1 MIETFSH
8 PHLENCSSTIIMT
21 RVKTK
26 QNKTEMNK
34 TQKKL
39 WKSAQMVAWI
49 STYIPYFFN
58 YKPSDSFSIWH
69 KGLGDFF
76 TRNGVQLV
84 AKDSKTRA
92 NLMLMWNDRKFH
104 GCSALYMARFK
115 IVMTTT
121 YFWPLIRF
129 FASHSLKDNLTQ
141 FGKTL
146 LISHHK
152 WNIWPLCYENHFIT
166 CLSSL
171 GYFVVKWPILHV

>member
-8 PHLENCSSTIIMT
+8 PHLENCSSTIIMR

-76 TRNGVQLV
+76 TRNGVRLI
-84 AKDSKTRA
+84 AEGLGLKKKY
-92 NLMLMWNDRKFH
+92 KFTFK
-104 GCSALYMARFK
+104 CKMTINSVTAAL
-115 IVMTTT
+115 
-121 YFWPLIRF
+121 F
-129 FASHSLKDNLTQ
+129 FFFCVYSHSLAVV
-141 FGKTL
+141 
-146 LISHHK
+146 LIEPFPNFFH
-152 WNIWPLCYENHFIT
+152 
-166 CLSSL
+166 
-171 GYFVVKWPILHV
+171 

>member
-8 PHLENCSSTIIMT
+8 PHLENCSFTIIMT

-39 WKSAQMVAWI
+39 WKSAEMVAWI
-49 STYIPYFFN
+49 STYIPYFFT

-84 AKDSKTRA
+84 AKDLGFK
-92 NLMLMWNDRKFH
+92 NKCKFNVNVKWHKFH
-104 GCSALYMARFK
+104 DCSALHVSRFK
-115 IVMTTT
+115 IVVTAT
-121 YFWPLIRF
+121 YFWPLISF

-152 WNIWPLCYENHFIT
+152 WNIWPLFIT

-171 GYFVVKWPILHV
+171 GYLGVRQPILHV